1 MQVCTLPQ
9 TDNHASTPP
18 LKFFYRSDAQPTA
31 SKHWWLNSLKHW
43 SHPKINYNCI
53 QILLTNSQAV
63 SALPHISSDCAAL
76 LNISLAIS
84 LDSEIQFVFNRPLFT
99 RQCVRPSSS
108 DCVDANSRRSDPNLS
123 PEVADGVHW
132 PMGVG
137 RGFTGSGVANE
148 PTSPLLCCMP
158 IHKLDMLR
166 KYVGCSDIAPICG
179 HDTITTT
186 NLCEAKWQR
195 FIALTESVGLRNV
208 RMITN
213 LLRKI
218 SQQLTFLS
226 TTGQTAQ
233 HRILELI
240 PVLCIQPAGDV
251 SHKPGHK
258 LPLLSARPTVTLTTL
273 NRAAINFAA

>member
-1 MQVCTLPQ
+1 
-9 TDNHASTPP
+9 
-18 LKFFYRSDAQPTA
+18 
-31 SKHWWLNSLKHW
+31 
-43 SHPKINYNCI
+43 
-53 QILLTNSQAV
+53 
-63 SALPHISSDCAAL
+63 
-76 LNISLAIS
+76 
-84 LDSEIQFVFNRPLFT
+84 
-99 RQCVRPSSS
+99 
-108 DCVDANSRRSDPNLS
+108 
-123 PEVADGVHW
+123 
-132 PMGVG
+132 MGVG

-195 FIALTESVGLRNV
+195 FIASNESVGLRNV

-258 LPLLSARPTVTLTTL
+258 LSLLSARPTVTLTTL
-273 NRAAINFAA
+273 NRAATNFAA